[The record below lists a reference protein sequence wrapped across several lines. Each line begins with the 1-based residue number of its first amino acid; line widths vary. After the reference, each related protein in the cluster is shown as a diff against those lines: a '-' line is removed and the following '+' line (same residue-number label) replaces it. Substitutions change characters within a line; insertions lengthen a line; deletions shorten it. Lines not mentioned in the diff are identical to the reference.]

1 MGEQQIPIK
10 LPPPPRRGGVNSL
23 LSTQCT
29 LANRLSVKGGSSQL
43 SLARV
48 CPRAVPGKPWRSW
61 EAGLGLAAPCTRREL
76 PLQVKLHPRRPRGF
90 PLVCVRG
97 GQARVSAWPDLF
109 NFGGIGRALA
119 GLPGL
124 PPCPCPVL
132 LPRGS
137 GREGGV
143 SGAGGRDRYKSAG
156 CAPAQASLAALRRD
170 EERCGKHGRWRGRCA
185 RATQCVDYLQPLLV
199 QYAGAPE
206 HLNGVA
212 TPLPGLDHSAAFPY
226 EEDTS
231 E

>member
-1 MGEQQIPIK
+1 MPGE
-10 LPPPPRRGGVNSL
+10 S
-23 LSTQCT
+23 
-29 LANRLSVKGGSSQL
+29 
-43 SLARV
+43 
-48 CPRAVPGKPWRSW
+48 WRSG
-61 EAGLGLAAPCTRREL
+61 EAEPGLAGPGTRREL
-76 PLQVKLHPRRPRGF
+76 RLQVKLHPRRPRGF
-90 PLVCVRG
+90 PVVRARG
-97 GQARVSAWPDLF
+97 GQARGSVWPDSF

-119 GLPGL
+119 ALPGL
-124 PPCPCPVL
+124 PPRPCSVS

-156 CAPAQASLAALRRD
+156 GAPGRASLAALRRD
-170 EERCGKHGRWRGRCA
+170 EERRGKHGPWRGRCA
-185 RATQCVDYLQPLLV
+185 RATQCVDYLPPLLV